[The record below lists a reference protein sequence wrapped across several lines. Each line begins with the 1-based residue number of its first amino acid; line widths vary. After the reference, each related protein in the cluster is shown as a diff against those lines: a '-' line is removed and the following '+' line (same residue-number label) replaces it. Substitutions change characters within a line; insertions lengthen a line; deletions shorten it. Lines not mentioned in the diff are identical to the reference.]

1 MNVAFANHLALL
13 RRKCGISQREAA
25 AALQVSQA
33 LLSHYEK
40 GIREPGL
47 DFVVRA
53 ADYYGVSTDLL
64 LGHRPDGPKPH
75 YRPPRD
81 PEAVLPSQYAR
92 EAEQTIRD
100 SLDALLDLLARD
112 YDPGVFCY
120 ASIYLGEVLYELLRH
135 FFRLSPEYDPALF
148 SLSDESFDS
157 GAVVSD
163 ITWVRAQY
171 ILSIRQFQDVCTG
184 LPMLTQQ
191 QFADRYGPEVCDSV
205 QRLFS
210 MVSHR
215 VTQQGL
221 TESLMTTERFEPHV
235 KPAALRSGPNPS
247 PNPEPN
253 QEATL

>member
-1 MNVAFANHLALL
+1 MNAEFANHLALL
-13 RRKCGISQREAA
+13 RHKCGISQREAA

-64 LGHRPDGPKPH
+64 LGHQPCPNCTRVNG
-75 YRPPRD
+75 PRD
-81 PEAVLPSQYAR
+81 PEAVIPNEYAR

-100 SLDALLDLLARD
+100 SLDTLLDLLARS

-120 ASIYLGEVLYELLRH
+120 STIYLGEVLYELLRQL
-135 FFRLSPEYDPALF
+135 FRLSPEYDPELF
-148 SLSDESFDS
+148 SLPDESFDS

-171 ILSIRQFQDVCTG
+171 ILAIKQYQEDHPT
-184 LPMLTQQ
+184 LPALTRQ
-191 QFADRYGPEVCDSV
+191 QFMERYGPEVCDSIL
-205 QRLFS
+205 RLFS
-210 MVSHR
+210 MVSRR

-221 TESLMTTERFEPHV
+221 TESILSTERFEPHA
-235 KPAALRSGPNPS
+235 KPSEIKTDS
-247 PNPEPN
+247 N
-253 QEATL
+253 QEVTL

>member
-1 MNVAFANHLALL
+1 MNAEFANHLALL

-64 LGHRPDGPKPH
+64 LGHQSGTQEPRQIS
-75 YRPPRD
+75 PRD
-81 PEAVLPSQYAR
+81 PEAVLPSEYAR

-100 SLDALLDLLARD
+100 SLDTLLDLLARD

-148 SLSDESFDS
+148 SMSDESFDS

-171 ILSIRQFQDVCTG
+171 ILAIKQFQDDRTM
-184 LPMLTQQ
+184 LPTLTPQ
-191 QFADRYGPEVCDSV
+191 QFADRYGHEVCDSIL
-205 QRLFS
+205 RLFS

-215 VTQQGL
+215 VNQQGL
-221 TESLMTTERFEPHV
+221 TESMMSTERFEPHA
-235 KPAALRSGPNPS
+235 KPSALRPNP
-247 PNPEPN
+247 NPN
-253 QEATL
+253 QEDTL

>member
-1 MNVAFANHLALL
+1 MNAAFAHHLALL

-64 LGHRPDGPKPH
+64 LGHQSDPREPRYLG
-75 YRPPRD
+75 PRD

-135 FFRLSPEYDPALF
+135 FFRLSPEYDPAMF
-148 SLSDESFDS
+148 SMSDESFDS

-171 ILSIRQFQDVCTG
+171 ILAIKQFQDITTG
-184 LPMLTQQ
+184 LPLLNQQ
-191 QFADRYGPEVCDSV
+191 QFADRYGPEVCDSI

-210 MVSHR
+210 MVSRR
-215 VTQQGL
+215 VNQQGL
-221 TESLMTTERFEPHV
+221 TESLMSTERFEPHP
-235 KPAALRSGPNPS
+235 KPGALRMNPNS
-247 PNPEPN
+247 N
-253 QEATL
+253 QEVSL

>member
-1 MNVAFANHLALL
+1 MNAAFANHLALL

-64 LGHRPDGPKPH
+64 LGHQPGPTCSRSALPG
-75 YRPPRD
+75 D

-100 SLDALLDLLARD
+100 SLDALLDLLARS
-112 YDPGVFCY
+112 YDPAIFCY

-148 SLSDESFDS
+148 SMSDESFDS

-171 ILSIRQFQDVCTG
+171 ILAIKQYQEIEPVVPT
-184 LPMLTQQ
+184 LTQQ
-191 QFADRYGPEVCDSV
+191 QFADRYGNEIRDSIL
-205 QRLFS
+205 RLFS
-210 MVSHR
+210 MVSRR
-215 VTQQGL
+215 VNQQGL
-221 TESLMTTERFEPHV
+221 AESLMTIDRFEPHA
-235 KPAALRSGPNPS
+235 KPGDMKKIDSH
-247 PNPEPN
+247 
-253 QEATL
+253 QEVTL

>member
-1 MNVAFANHLALL
+1 MNAEFANHLALL

-64 LGHRPDGPKPH
+64 LGHRPGSTSSRSALPG
-75 YRPPRD
+75 D

-100 SLDALLDLLARD
+100 SLDALLDLLARS

-135 FFRLSPEYDPALF
+135 FFRLSPDYDPALF
-148 SLSDESFDS
+148 SMSDESFDS

-171 ILSIRQFQDVCTG
+171 ILAIKQFQEIEPIVPT
-184 LPMLTQQ
+184 LTQQ
-191 QFADRYGPEVCDSV
+191 QFADRYGTEICDSIL
-205 QRLFS
+205 RLFS
-210 MVSHR
+210 MVSRR
-215 VTQQGL
+215 VNQQGL
-221 TESLMTTERFEPHV
+221 TESLMTIDRFEPHA
-235 KPAALRSGPNPS
+235 KPGDMKKIDSQ
-247 PNPEPN
+247 
-253 QEATL
+253 QEVTL

>member
-1 MNVAFANHLALL
+1 MRH
-13 RRKCGISQREAA
+13 KCGISQREAA
-25 AALQVSQA
+25 AELQVSQA

-64 LGHRPDGPKPH
+64 LGHRPCPNCTRVNG
-75 YRPPRD
+75 PRD
-81 PEAVLPSQYAR
+81 PEAVIPNEYAR

-100 SLDALLDLLARD
+100 SLDILLDLLARS

-120 ASIYLGEVLYELLRH
+120 STIYLGEVLYELLRH

-148 SLSDESFDS
+148 SMSDESFDS

-171 ILSIRQFQDVCTG
+171 ILAIKQFQDIQPLVPT
-184 LPMLTQQ
+184 LTQQ
-191 QFADRYGPEVCDSV
+191 QFVDRYGTEICDSI

-210 MVSHR
+210 MVSRR

-221 TESLMTTERFEPHV
+221 TESILSTERFEPHA
-235 KPAALRSGPNPS
+235 KPSEIKIDS
-247 PNPEPN
+247 N
-253 QEATL
+253 QQEVSL

>member
-1 MNVAFANHLALL
+1 MSTEFANYLALL

-64 LGHRPDGPKPH
+64 LGHRPRATPWPKSG
-75 YRPPRD
+75 PRD

-100 SLDALLDLLARD
+100 SLDVVLDLLARS

-135 FFRLSPEYDPALF
+135 FFRLCDEYEPELF
-148 SLSDESFDS
+148 HLSDESFDS

-171 ILSIRQFQDVCTG
+171 ILAIKQLQEAHPA
-184 LPMLTQQ
+184 LPMLSQRE
-191 QFADRYGPEVCDSV
+191 FEERYGPEVCDSLE
-205 QRLFS
+205 RLFS
-210 MVSHR
+210 MVSRR

-221 TESLMTTERFEPHV
+221 TETILSTERFEPRP
-235 KPAALRSGPNPS
+235 KPMESNS
-247 PNPEPN
+247 NPN
-253 QEATL
+253 QEVTL

>member
-1 MNVAFANHLALL
+1 MNAEFAKHLALL

-64 LGHRPDGPKPH
+64 LGHQPSAVCSHSSLPK
-75 YRPPRD
+75 D

-100 SLDALLDLLARD
+100 SLDTLLDLLARS

-148 SLSDESFDS
+148 SMSDESFDS

-171 ILSIRQFQDVCTG
+171 ILAIKQFQDIQPLVPT
-184 LPMLTQQ
+184 LTQQ
-191 QFADRYGPEVCDSV
+191 QFVDRYGTEICDSI

-210 MVSHR
+210 MVSRR
-215 VTQQGL
+215 VNQQGL
-221 TESLMTTERFEPHV
+221 TESLMSTVRFEPHA
-235 KPAALRSGPNPS
+235 KPSEIKIDS
-247 PNPEPN
+247 N
-253 QEATL
+253 QQEVSL

>member
-1 MNVAFANHLALL
+1 MSAEFANYLALL

-64 LGHRPDGPKPH
+64 LGHRPHATP
-75 YRPPRD
+75 RPTSGPRD

-100 SLDALLDLLARD
+100 SLDVVLDLLARS

-135 FFRLSPEYDPALF
+135 FFRLS
-148 SLSDESFDS
+148 DESFDS

-171 ILSIRQFQDVCTG
+171 ILAIKQVKEGRLP
-184 LPMLTQQ
+184 LPMLSQRE
-191 QFADRYGPEVCDSV
+191 FEARYGPEVCESLE
-205 QRLFS
+205 RLFS
-210 MVSHR
+210 MVSRR

-221 TESLMTTERFEPHV
+221 TETILSSERFEPRP
-235 KPAALRSGPNPS
+235 KPMEPNS
-247 PNPEPN
+247 NPN
-253 QEATL
+253 QEVTL